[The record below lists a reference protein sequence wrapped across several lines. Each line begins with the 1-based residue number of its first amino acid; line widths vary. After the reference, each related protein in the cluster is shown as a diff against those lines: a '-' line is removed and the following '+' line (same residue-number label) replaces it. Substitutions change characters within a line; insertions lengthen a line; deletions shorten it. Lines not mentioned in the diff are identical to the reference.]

1 MYIYTLILH
10 LILVMITKSNNSRK
24 KSFLIALPI
33 LIAIGIG
40 AAWYIFTKTFTDT
53 AIEKA
58 VFTVNAISFIKEFET
73 DIATSNKKYA
83 EQIIIVNGRIAAIEN
98 ADTTV
103 NIKMSDNAT
112 GSYAIFAFQA
122 KDMGRVKQ
130 LKEGDSVS
138 VKGSC
143 SGGSYSDILKMHFI
157 NFKRC
162 VIN

>member
-1 MYIYTLILH
+1 MYIYRLILPS
-10 LILVMITKSNNSRK
+10 ILVMTTKSNNSRK
-24 KSFLIALPI
+24 KGFLIALA
-33 LIAIGIG
+33 LIIVIGIG
-40 AAWYIFTKTFTDT
+40 AAWYFFTKTFTDT
-53 AIEKA
+53 ATEKA
-58 VFTVNAISFIKEFET
+58 VFTVNALSFIKEFET
-73 DIATSNKKYA
+73 DIAASNKKYA
-83 EQIIIVNGRIAAIEN
+83 EQIITVNGRIAAIEN

-103 NIKMSDNAT
+103 NIKMSANTT

-122 KDMGRVKQ
+122 KDMGKVKQ

-143 SGGSYSDILKMHFI
+143 SGGSYSDILQMHFI

>member
-1 MYIYTLILH
+1 MYIYQLLLSLTLT
-10 LILVMITKSNNSRK
+10 MITKSNNNRK
-24 KSFLIALPI
+24 KSFFIALAI
-33 LIAIGIG
+33 TIVIGIG

-53 AIEKA
+53 TIEKA

-73 DIATSNKKYA
+73 DVATSNKKYA

-103 NIKMSDNAT
+103 NIKMSDNTT

-143 SGGSYSDILKMHFI
+143 SGGSYSDILQMHFI

>member
-1 MYIYTLILH
+1 MYICTLILH

-24 KSFLIALPI
+24 KSFLIALAL
-33 LIAIGIG
+33 LIAVGIG

-53 AIEKA
+53 ATEKA
-58 VFTVNAISFIKEFET
+58 FFTVNALSFIKEFET
-73 DIATSNKKYA
+73 DIAASNKKYA

-103 NIKMSDNAT
+103 NIKMSANTT

-122 KDMGRVKQ
+122 KDMGQVKQ

-143 SGGSYSDILKMHFI
+143 SGGSYSDILQVHFI